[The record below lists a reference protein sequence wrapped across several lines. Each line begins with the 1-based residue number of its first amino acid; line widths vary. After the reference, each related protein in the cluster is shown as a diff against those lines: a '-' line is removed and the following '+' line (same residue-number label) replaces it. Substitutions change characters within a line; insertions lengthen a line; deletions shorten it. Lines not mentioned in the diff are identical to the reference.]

1 MSSLREIKDR
11 IGSVRGTLKIT
22 SAMKLVASAKLRKAQ
37 RTIESLLP
45 YEQEL
50 DSILHSLLSSG
61 NSPRYNPCPPSDTSE
76 GGARKIQVPEG
87 DAGECGRDGV
97 KRSVTEGLLGESCPR
112 SAGNAVI
119 VISSNSSL
127 CGGFN
132 ANAIKKAMEVI
143 NGSEGAVEVIAVGR
157 KAADAMKKAGY
168 VQDADYSDIIGH
180 PEYEKSAELAH
191 SLMERYQSGEFDR
204 IVLVYNHF
212 VNGATQTPVAQTYLP
227 FSYEPDSVPG
237 EMPEDLI
244 IEPDREEIL
253 KTLLPQ
259 VITLKFHTAILDSAA
274 AEHAAR
280 TMAMQTA
287 TDNAEDLLSEL
298 TLEYN
303 KGRQQKITAEI
314 LDLLGGTAK

>member
-37 RTIESLLP
+37 RAIESLLP

-50 DSILHSLLSSG
+50 DSILASLLSGSTSG
-61 NSPRYNPCPPSDTSE
+61 LTDLRCAHPSQPDGWAPPVHEATGGHGSSDQST
-76 GGARKIQVPEG
+76 
-87 DAGECGRDGV
+87 AGQ
-97 KRSVTEGLLGESCPR
+97 R
-112 SAGNAVI
+112 SAII

-132 ANAIKKAMEVI
+132 SNAIKKALETIRDV
-143 NGSEGAVEVIAVGR
+143 EGGVEVFAVGR

-168 VQDADYSDIIGH
+168 AQDADYSDIIGR
-180 PEYEKSAELAH
+180 PEYEKSAVLAR
-191 SLMERYQSGEFDR
+191 SLMERFRAGEFDKV
-204 IVLVYNHF
+204 VLVYNHF

-227 FSYEPDSVPG
+227 FGSESDSTP
-237 EMPEDLI
+237 EDMPEDLI
-244 IEPDREEIL
+244 IEPEREEIL

-259 VITLKFHTAILDSAA
+259 VITLRFHAAVLDSAA

-280 TMAMQTA
+280 TVAMQTA

-314 LDLLGGTAK
+314 LDLLGGAAK

>member
-50 DSILHSLLSSG
+50 DSILQSLLSSG
-61 NSPRYNPCPPSDTSE
+61 NSPRYNPCP
-76 GGARKIQVPEG
+76 
-87 DAGECGRDGV
+87 
-97 KRSVTEGLLGESCPR
+97 LESCPR
-112 SAGNAVI
+112 SEATAV
-119 VISSNSSL
+119 VILSSNSSL

-132 ANAIKKAMEVI
+132 ANAVKKAMEVI

-157 KAADAMKKAGY
+157 KAAEAMKKAGY
-168 VQDADYSDIIGH
+168 VQEEDFSDVIGH
-180 PEYEKSAELAH
+180 PGYEKSASLARR
-191 SLMERYQSGEFDR
+191 LMEKFDAGEFGR
-204 IVLVYNHF
+204 VVLVYNHF
-212 VNGATQTPVAQTYLP
+212 VNGATQVPVAETYLP
-227 FSYEPDSVPG
+227 FSYEPDAAAA
-237 EMPEDLI
+237 ETELPEDLI
-244 IEPDREEIL
+244 VEPEREEIL

-259 VITLKFHTAILDSAA
+259 VITMKLHTAVLDSAA

-287 TDNAEDLLSEL
+287 TDNAEDLLSTL

-314 LDLLGGTAK
+314 LDLLGGAAK

>member
-50 DSILHSLLSSG
+50 DSILASLLSGSTSG
-61 NSPRYNPCPPSDTSE
+61 LTDLRCAHPSQPDGWAPPVHEATGGHGSSDQST
-76 GGARKIQVPEG
+76 
-87 DAGECGRDGV
+87 AGQ
-97 KRSVTEGLLGESCPR
+97 R
-112 SAGNAVI
+112 SAII

-132 ANAIKKAMEVI
+132 SNVVKKALEVI

>member
-50 DSILHSLLSSG
+50 DSILQSLLSSG

-87 DAGECGRDGV
+87 DAGDCGRDGV

-112 SAGNAVI
+112 SEATAV
-119 VISSNSSL
+119 VILSSNSSL

-132 ANAIKKAMEVI
+132 ANAVKKAMEVI

-157 KAADAMKKAGY
+157 KAAEAMKKAGY
-168 VQDADYSDIIGH
+168 VQEEDFSDVIGH
-180 PEYEKSAELAH
+180 PGYEKSASLARR
-191 SLMERYQSGEFDR
+191 LMEKFDAGEFGR
-204 IVLVYNHF
+204 VVLVYNHF
-212 VNGATQTPVAQTYLP
+212 VNGATQTPVAETYLP
-227 FSYEPDSVPG
+227 FSYESEAAEADF
-237 EMPEDLI
+237 PEDLI
-244 IEPDREEIL
+244 IEPEREEIL

-259 VITLKFHTAILDSAA
+259 VITMKLHTAVLDSAA

-287 TDNAEDLLSEL
+287 TDNAEDLLSTL

-314 LDLLGGTAK
+314 LDLLGGAAK

>member
-45 YEQEL
+45 YEKEL

-61 NSPRYNPCPPSDTSE
+61 NSPRYNPCP
-76 GGARKIQVPEG
+76 
-87 DAGECGRDGV
+87 
-97 KRSVTEGLLGESCPR
+97 LESCPR

>member
-45 YEQEL
+45 YEKEL
-50 DSILHSLLSSG
+50 DSILQSLLSSG
-61 NSPRYNPCPPSDTSE
+61 NSPRYNPCP
-76 GGARKIQVPEG
+76 
-87 DAGECGRDGV
+87 
-97 KRSVTEGLLGESCPR
+97 LESCSR
-112 SAGNAVI
+112 SEATAV
-119 VISSNSSL
+119 VILSSNSSL

-132 ANAIKKAMEVI
+132 ANAVKKAMEVI

-157 KAADAMKKAGY
+157 KAAEAMKKAGY
-168 VQDADYSDIIGH
+168 VQEEDFSDVIGH
-180 PEYEKSAELAH
+180 PGYEKSASLARR
-191 SLMERYQSGEFDR
+191 LMEKFDAGEFGR
-204 IVLVYNHF
+204 VVLVYNHF
-212 VNGATQTPVAQTYLP
+212 VNGATQTPVAETYLP
-227 FSYEPDSVPG
+227 FIYESEAAEADF
-237 EMPEDLI
+237 PEDLI
-244 IEPDREEIL
+244 IEPEREEIL

-259 VITLKFHTAILDSAA
+259 VITMKLHTAVLDSAA

-287 TDNAEDLLSEL
+287 TDNAEDLLSTL

-314 LDLLGGTAK
+314 LDLLGGAAK

>member
-50 DSILHSLLSSG
+50 DSILASLLSVSTSG
-61 NSPRYNPCPPSDTSE
+61 LTDLRCAHPSQPDGWAPPVHEATGGHGSSDQST
-76 GGARKIQVPEG
+76 
-87 DAGECGRDGV
+87 AGQ
-97 KRSVTEGLLGESCPR
+97 R
-112 SAGNAVI
+112 SAII

-132 ANAIKKAMEVI
+132 ANAVKKAMEVI

-157 KAADAMKKAGY
+157 KAAEAMKKAGY
-168 VQDADYSDIIGH
+168 VQEEDFSDVIGH
-180 PEYEKSAELAH
+180 PGYEKSASLARR
-191 SLMERYQSGEFDR
+191 LMEKFDAGEFGR
-204 IVLVYNHF
+204 VVLVYNHF
-212 VNGATQTPVAQTYLP
+212 VNGATQVPVAETYLP
-227 FSYEPDSVPG
+227 FSYEPDAAAA
-237 EMPEDLI
+237 EADFPEDLI
-244 IEPDREEIL
+244 IEPEREEIL

-259 VITLKFHTAILDSAA
+259 VITMKLHTAVLDSAA

-287 TDNAEDLLSEL
+287 TDNAEDLLSTL

-314 LDLLGGTAK
+314 LDLLGGAAK

>member
-45 YEQEL
+45 YEKEL
-50 DSILHSLLSSG
+50 DSILQSLLSSG
-61 NSPRYNPCPPSDTSE
+61 NSPRYNPCP
-76 GGARKIQVPEG
+76 
-87 DAGECGRDGV
+87 
-97 KRSVTEGLLGESCPR
+97 LESCPR
-112 SAGNAVI
+112 SEATAV
-119 VISSNSSL
+119 VILSSNSSL

-132 ANAIKKAMEVI
+132 ANAVKKALEVI
-143 NGSEGAVEVIAVGR
+143 GGSEGEVEVIAVGR
-157 KAADAMKKAGY
+157 KAAEAMKKAGY
-168 VQDADYSDIIGH
+168 VQEEDFSDVIGH
-180 PEYEKSAELAH
+180 PGYEKSASLARR
-191 SLMERYQSGEFDR
+191 LMEKFDAGEFGR
-204 IVLVYNHF
+204 VVLVYNHF
-212 VNGATQTPVAQTYLP
+212 VNGATQVPVAETYLP
-227 FSYEPDSVPG
+227 FSYEPDAAAG
-237 EMPEDLI
+237 ETELPEDLI
-244 IEPDREEIL
+244 VEPEREEIL

-259 VITLKFHTAILDSAA
+259 VITMKLHTAVLDSAA

-287 TDNAEDLLSEL
+287 TDNAEDLLSTL

-314 LDLLGGTAK
+314 LDLLGGAAK

>member
-45 YEQEL
+45 YEKEL
-50 DSILHSLLSSG
+50 DSILASLLSVSTSG
-61 NSPRYNPCPPSDTSE
+61 LTDLRCAHPSQPDGWAPPVHEATGGHGSSDQST
-76 GGARKIQVPEG
+76 
-87 DAGECGRDGV
+87 AGQ
-97 KRSVTEGLLGESCPR
+97 R
-112 SAGNAVI
+112 SAII

-132 ANAIKKAMEVI
+132 ANAVKKAMEVI

-157 KAADAMKKAGY
+157 KAAEAMKKAGY
-168 VQDADYSDIIGH
+168 VQEEDFSDVIGH
-180 PEYEKSAELAH
+180 PGYEKSASLARR
-191 SLMERYQSGEFDR
+191 LMEKFDAGEFGR
-204 IVLVYNHF
+204 VVLVYNHF
-212 VNGATQTPVAQTYLP
+212 VNGATQTPVAETYLP
-227 FSYEPDSVPG
+227 FIYESEAAEADF
-237 EMPEDLI
+237 PEDLI
-244 IEPDREEIL
+244 IEPEREEIL

-259 VITLKFHTAILDSAA
+259 VITMKLHTAVLDSAA

-287 TDNAEDLLSEL
+287 TDNAEDLLSTL

-314 LDLLGGTAK
+314 LDLLGGAAK

>member
-45 YEQEL
+45 YEKEL
-50 DSILHSLLSSG
+50 DSILASLLSGSTSG
-61 NSPRYNPCPPSDTSE
+61 LTDLRCAHPSQPDGWAPPVHEATGGHGSSDQST
-76 GGARKIQVPEG
+76 
-87 DAGECGRDGV
+87 AGQ
-97 KRSVTEGLLGESCPR
+97 R
-112 SAGNAVI
+112 SAII

-132 ANAIKKAMEVI
+132 SNAIKKALETI
-143 NGSEGAVEVIAVGR
+143 KDSEGGVEVFAVGR

-212 VNGATQTPVAQTYLP
+212 VNGATQAPVAQTYLP

>member
-50 DSILHSLLSSG
+50 DSILASLLSVSTSG
-61 NSPRYNPCPPSDTSE
+61 LTDLRCAHPSQPDGWAPPVHEATGGHGSSDQST
-76 GGARKIQVPEG
+76 
-87 DAGECGRDGV
+87 AGQ
-97 KRSVTEGLLGESCPR
+97 R
-112 SAGNAVI
+112 SAII

-132 ANAIKKAMEVI
+132 ANAVKKAMEVI

-157 KAADAMKKAGY
+157 KAAEAMKKAGY
-168 VQDADYSDIIGH
+168 VQEEDFSDIIGH
-180 PEYEKSAELAH
+180 PGYEKSASLARR
-191 SLMERYQSGEFDR
+191 LMEKFDAGEFGR
-204 IVLVYNHF
+204 VVLVYNHF
-212 VNGATQTPVAQTYLP
+212 VNGATQTPVAETYLP
-227 FSYEPDSVPG
+227 FSYESEAAEADF
-237 EMPEDLI
+237 PEDLI
-244 IEPDREEIL
+244 IEPEREEIL

-259 VITLKFHTAILDSAA
+259 VITMKLHTAVLDSAA

-287 TDNAEDLLSEL
+287 TDNAEDLLSTL

-314 LDLLGGTAK
+314 LDLLGGAAK

>member
-50 DSILHSLLSSG
+50 DSILASLLSGSTSG
-61 NSPRYNPCPPSDTSE
+61 LTN
-76 GGARKIQVPEG
+76 
-87 DAGECGRDGV
+87 
-97 KRSVTEGLLGESCPR
+97 LR
-112 SAGNAVI
+112 SAHPSQPDGWAPPVHEATGGHGLSDQSAAGQRSAI
-119 VISSNSSL
+119 IIISSNSSL

-132 ANAIKKAMEVI
+132 ANVVRKALEVV
-143 NGSEGAVEVIAVGR
+143 NGSEGQVEVIAVGR
-157 KAADAMKKAGY
+157 KAAEAMKKAGFA
-168 VQDADYSDIIGH
+168 QDADYSDVIGH
-180 PEYEKSAELAH
+180 PEYEKSAALARG
-191 SLMERYQSGEFDR
+191 LMERFNAGELGR
-204 IVLVYNHF
+204 VVLVYNHF
-212 VNGATQTPVAQTYLP
+212 VNGATQTPVAETYLP
-227 FSYEPDSVPG
+227 FCYEPDAT
-237 EMPEDLI
+237 ETELPEDLI
-244 IEPDREEIL
+244 IEPEREEIL

-259 VITLKFHTAILDSAA
+259 VLTLKFHTAVLDSAA
-274 AEHAAR
+274 AEHGAR

-314 LDLLGGTAK
+314 LDLLGGAAK

>member
-45 YEQEL
+45 YEKEL
-50 DSILHSLLSSG
+50 DSILQSLLSSG
-61 NSPRYNPCPPSDTSE
+61 NSPRYNPCP
-76 GGARKIQVPEG
+76 
-87 DAGECGRDGV
+87 
-97 KRSVTEGLLGESCPR
+97 LESCPR
-112 SAGNAVI
+112 SEATAV
-119 VISSNSSL
+119 VILSSNSSL

-132 ANAIKKAMEVI
+132 ANAVKKAMEVI

-157 KAADAMKKAGY
+157 KAAEAMKKAGY
-168 VQDADYSDIIGH
+168 VQEEDFSDVIGH
-180 PEYEKSAELAH
+180 PGYEKSASLARR
-191 SLMERYQSGEFDR
+191 LMEKFDAGEFGR
-204 IVLVYNHF
+204 VVLVYNHF
-212 VNGATQTPVAQTYLP
+212 VNGATQTPVAETYLP
-227 FSYEPDSVPG
+227 FIYESEAAEADF
-237 EMPEDLI
+237 PEDLI
-244 IEPDREEIL
+244 IEPEREEIL

-259 VITLKFHTAILDSAA
+259 VITMKLHTAVLDSAA

-287 TDNAEDLLSEL
+287 TDNAEDLLSTL

-314 LDLLGGTAK
+314 LDLLGGAAK